1 MDVERA
7 QRKKNA
13 PPVHTSLLPPNHP
26 FNIFYRV
33 TVIFASLY
41 GLNEFDVFHQ
51 IMRGQNVDHQ
61 WFKVGLAASIAML
74 GIKTY
79 LEMYEGKI
87 KKKKVEY
94 QSYKTATHSVLF
106 LWVFASFAFHY
117 SLWGE
122 YGIKTILI
130 MTGMVGYGC
139 LLQFMMLVPT
149 WFQNIVL
156 FIGLTFFLQQYQ

>member
-1 MDVERA
+1 MVSTNLMFFIKLWGAR
-7 QRKKNA
+7 
-13 PPVHTSLLPPNHP
+13 TSTISGSRLVLLQALVRYQTFFIVYFHSWRILNHHP
-26 FNIFYRV
+26 SN
-33 TVIFASLY
+33 VIF
-41 GLNEFDVFHQ
+41 LN
-51 IMRGQNVDHQ
+51 
-61 WFKVGLAASIAML
+61 IAML

-156 FIGLTFFLQQYQ
+156 FIGLTFFLQQYQWG